1 MKKVTKKVIL
11 HATKQTLYDLIEHF
25 QLERTKKM
33 QRSVDTLSKKLAVVL
48 KNEISKQ
55 AKKKLKSAKS
65 ELKSKKKKK
74 VIPVQ

>member
-1 MKKVTKKVIL
+1 MKKVTKTVIL
-11 HATKQTLYDLIEHF
+11 HSTKQTLYDLIEHF